1 MAKGE
6 WMKKGLVFSISTVLV
21 ASFIL
26 LFAAFYAQKVQAEE
40 NSVYKNFET
49 EKAGFVA
56 EDITGDINSILG
68 TQIDANRSQTNLAIS
83 FFDQLPPKTA
93 KNELTDYNAFV
104 FGTYSV
110 QQNAKISMNIDRLA
124 DGKTELLFS
133 NGPQYDFD
141 YSGTQNSASFYRQG
155 TDTGTTG
162 YDINVFVSGAKLAST
177 NSFGWSCF
185 ASGTDVKLHFEDS
198 FGNTIDSSCKH
209 NPNILDQY
217 IILFENKTGQITVN
231 FGSVSS
237 NPNAVK
243 IQNTL
248 QDTSVTAATAIK
260 ATMPAPAQEISWQ
273 YDADLNYSQGDTNI
287 SRKIELG
294 RS

>member
-1 MAKGE
+1 
-6 WMKKGLVFSISTVLV
+6 MKKGLVFSISTVLV

-104 FGTYSV
+104 FGKYSV

-217 IILFENKTGQITVN
+217 IFLFENKTGQITVN